1 MRSGFFVL
9 SIAADWNDLLIIH
22 VGGDCRSQSHKLQP
36 FSMPFILRPPSSP
49 FEPPS
54 VQYRLIS
61 SPLRFLTQSL
71 YRLVLFLRGPATSK
85 PPIPFQI
92 RIICIADTHT
102 HKPTALPDGD
112 VLVHAG
118 DLTNDGTFADIQDQ
132 IDWISSLPYEHKI
145 VIAGNHDSW
154 LDPRAR
160 RKTDVGK
167 ALRWGDVHY
176 LQHSSVQLSFPS
188 QAHRRLSFYGAPQ
201 IPQCGGEDFAFQ
213 YRRSDDAWSY
223 TIPPIDVLITHTP
236 PRHHLDLPAGLG
248 CDYLLKEVW
257 RVRPKVHIF
266 GHVHAGHGREQVFW
280 DNTQNLYEKLC
291 SREAKGVMKDMV
303 AIVAWLDIMR
313 LAVYGVLGILWSRV
327 WGGDEGGTV
336 MINAALMSSSSG
348 RLENPATVVTI

>member
-1 MRSGFFVL
+1 M
-9 SIAADWNDLLIIH
+9 A
-22 VGGDCRSQSHKLQP
+22 
-36 FSMPFILRPPSSP
+36 FSMRPPPSP

-54 VQYRLIS
+54 IIYRLLS
-61 SPLRFLTQSL
+61 SPLRLLIQILYSL
-71 YRLVLFLRGPATSK
+71 ILFLRGPAISK
-85 PPIPFQI
+85 PPPLSQI
-92 RIICIADTHT
+92 RIVCISDTHT
-102 HKPTALPDGD
+102 YKSKSLPQGD

-118 DLTNDGTFADIQDQ
+118 DLTIDGTVADIQDQ

-154 LDPRAR
+154 FDPRAR

-167 ALRWGDVHY
+167 VPQWGDVHY
-176 LQHSSVQLSFPS
+176 LQHSSVQLTFRS

-223 TIPPIDVLITHTP
+223 TIPLGTDVLITHTP

-280 DNTQNLYEKLC
+280 DDTQRVYERLC

-303 AIVAWLDIMR
+303 TIVAWLDVMR
-313 LAVYGVLGILWSRV
+313 LVVYGGLGIMWSRV
-327 WGGDEGGTV
+327 WGGDGGGAV
-336 MINAALMSSSSG
+336 MINAALVYRNTG
-348 RLENPATVVTI
+348 RLGNHAQTVDI